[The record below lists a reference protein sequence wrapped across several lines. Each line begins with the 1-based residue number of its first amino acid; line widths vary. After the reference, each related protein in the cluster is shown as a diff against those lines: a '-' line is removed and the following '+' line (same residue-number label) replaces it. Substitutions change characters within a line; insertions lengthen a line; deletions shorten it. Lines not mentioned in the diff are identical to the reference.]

1 MTPTNLMF
9 LYGTALILAALGLL
23 FLATR
28 PHQSAVPLDRRRP
41 PVEESDSKLT
51 RFAGSAVRS
60 LERFLKK
67 RPQRLYRPELLE
79 MAGVKL
85 TQADM
90 LLLVIAGG
98 LGGLALGLVVGS
110 PVLGI
115 LFLLLSPLVGH
126 LALIF
131 RIGRR
136 RSKFDNQLGDT
147 LQLLTGGLRAGHS
160 ILRAIDAAAIEAD
173 APTSDEMRRVVTET
187 SLGKD
192 LLASLTDTANR
203 MESED
208 FTWIAQAIQIN
219 REVGGDLADVL
230 DQVGATIRERSEIKG
245 QIRALAAEG
254 KFSAYIL
261 VALPF
266 GIGAML
272 MVVSPG
278 YVDPLFAEPLG
289 WVMIGASAVMMT
301 IGCLWLRKI
310 IDLKF

>member
-1 MTPTNLMF
+1 MTLMF
-9 LYGTALILAALGLL
+9 LYGTALCIAALVLL
-23 FLATR
+23 FFATR
-28 PHQSAVPLDRRRP
+28 PQQADIPLDRRRP
-41 PVEESDSKLT
+41 PAEASDSRLSK
-51 RFAGSAVRS
+51 FAGSAVRAV
-60 LERFLKK
+60 ERYLKK
-67 RPQRLYRPELLE
+67 HPQRLYRPELLE
-79 MAGVKL
+79 TAGVRL

-90 LLLVIAGG
+90 FILVITGG
-98 LGGLALGLVVGS
+98 IAGLALGLVIGG

-115 LFLLLSPLVGH
+115 LFLILAPVVGH
-126 LALIF
+126 VALIF
-131 RIGRR
+131 RISRR
-136 RSKFDNQLGDT
+136 RSKFEDQLGDT

-160 ILRAIDAAAIEAD
+160 ILRAIDAAALEAD
-173 APTSDEMRRVVTET
+173 APTSDEMRRVITET

-192 LLASLTDTANR
+192 LLVSLLDASKR

-208 FTWIAQAIQIN
+208 FAWIAQAIQIN
-219 REVGGDLADVL
+219 REVGGDLAEVL
-230 DQVGATIRERSEIKG
+230 DQVGETIRERSEIKG

-266 GIGAML
+266 AIGGML

-278 YVDPLFAEPLG
+278 YVDPLFTNPLG
-289 WVMIGASAVMMT
+289 WVMIGASVVMMT